1 MPDEFTAGAGA
12 SVLLVERDGT
22 AGGRI
27 RMYLVERGYAVEW
40 VDDGEKAINLLDSH
54 SFDGLVTEL
63 NAPRVEGMRLMAVA
77 RGRNREVCAVVI
89 AEHSDIELATEAMR
103 QGAYDFQ
110 TKPVNLAKLDAVLQR
125 GLDHQRLVRKQHE
138 LRRRLDEHYGLGNL
152 VGNSRPMVRVYDA
165 VRQAAHVGTPVL
177 IAGESGT
184 GKDLVAQAIH
194 NNSRRRDEAFV
205 KVQCGG
211 LPESR
216 VTADLFGCVA
226 GALPGTPQAQ
236 PGRIELA
243 DGGTLFL
250 DDVGALTPSQ
260 QAAALELLL
269 HQRFQRIGGKRNI
282 RVDVRVIAAAG
293 RPLAAGAFNAELLS
307 ALSAIAIET
316 PPLRERRE
324 DIAPLVQYF
333 LREASRESGL
343 PMTSIT
349 RNGLDLLT
357 RYEWPGNVR
366 ELRNV
371 VEGMALTVRGQRP
384 LGVND
389 VPAYL
394 RQDTRS
400 EDAEIRI
407 PVGAPMHMV
416 ERAVIEETI
425 KATGYNRERCAERLG
440 IGVRTLYRKLKEYG
454 IG

>member
-12 SVLLVERDGT
+12 SVLLVERDV
-22 AGGRI
+22 ADGGRI
-27 RMYLVERGYAVEW
+27 RTYLAERGYAVEW
-40 VDDGEKAINLLDSH
+40 VDDREKAINLLDSR

-63 NAPRVEGMRLMAVA
+63 SPPRVAGMRLMAVA
-77 RGRNREVCAVVI
+77 RGRNNEVCVVVI

-125 GLDHQRLVRKQHE
+125 GLAHQRLVRKQHE
-138 LRRRLDEHYGLGNL
+138 LRRRLDEHYGLANL

-165 VRQAAHVGTPVL
+165 LRQAAHVSTPVL

-194 NNSRRRDEAFV
+194 NNSRRCDEAFV

-243 DGGTLFL
+243 DGGTLLL

-260 QAAALELLL
+260 QAAVLELLV
-269 HQRFQRIGGKRNI
+269 HQRFRRIGGKRNI

-293 RPLAAGAFNAELLS
+293 GPLTAGKFNGELLS
-307 ALSAIAIET
+307 ALSAIAIEM
-316 PPLRERRE
+316 PPLRGRRE
-324 DIAPLVQYF
+324 DIAPLVEYF
-333 LREASRESGL
+333 LREASRGSGL
-343 PMTSIT
+343 PVTGIT

-371 VEGMALTVRGQRP
+371 VEGMAFTVRGERP
-384 LGVND
+384 LGVGD
-389 VPAYL
+389 VPAYV

-407 PVGAPMHMV
+407 RVGASMQEV
-416 ERAVIEETI
+416 ERAVIEETL
-425 KATGYNRERCAERLG
+425 KAVGYNREQCAKQLR
-440 IGVRTLYRKLKEYG
+440 IGVRTLYRKLKEYD
-454 IG
+454 IQ